1 MSFKNWILHKMNGL
15 ATRSDLP
22 RSPVLRSP
30 AAENPAVVRRDPRR
44 ASGANDVDVPAAPHL
59 GAYAPL
65 IGAIRE
71 ELEHFV
77 ASYLRLHLAIAER
90 DRYLLTSIDV
100 QPTEA
105 GPDDAAELVRRF
117 MREFKPEQIK
127 RYLANEVIAGLPNA
141 SAIDL
146 SQFAGL
152 NAERA
157 EESDDDGDDYSELL
171 ADLRSSKPTQGA
183 RAYEVSLIG
192 RWSEASASSTAPS
205 SRVDALRTP
214 LAGRVVEI
222 GIEDAD
228 GRRQVVL
235 PSVVP
240 GRRYAIGKGEG
251 CDVVVNGLYASR
263 RHCEIWLDR
272 GAWWVS
278 DAGSTNGIRIER
290 GRRVL
295 GHSMSSEGVSGEP
308 TVLELAIGTSI
319 VLSAQADGVP
329 AQYPRLT
336 LGTARDASASTP
348 AVTSAA
354 APATPS
360 TPIVPARS
368 AAEDFEITVQTASGS
383 RTVELRAV
391 DLPFS
396 IGRSRSQSL
405 VIDWAHQS
413 VSGQH
418 LEITEI
424 DYAGVDVVVHGD
436 NGVAVAGTS
445 YRPGARLRWKPGE
458 SMTLGRSVGSELEC
472 RLTLSR
478 HTS

>member
-15 ATRSDLP
+15 ASRSDLP
-22 RSPVLRSP
+22 RSPVLRAPTMESP
-30 AAENPAVVRRDPRR
+30 AVIRRDPRR
-44 ASGANDVDVPAAPHL
+44 SSGASDVDVPAAPHL

-77 ASYLRLHLAIAER
+77 ASYLRLHLAIAEH

-100 QPTEA
+100 QPTGA
-105 GPDDAAELVRRF
+105 GPDDATELVRRF

-152 NAERA
+152 NAERG
-157 EESDDDGDDYSELL
+157 EESDEDNDDYSELL
-171 ADLRSSKPTQGA
+171 AELRSSKPTQGA
-183 RAYEVSLIG
+183 RAYEINLIG
-192 RWSEASASSTAPS
+192 RWSEASASSTPAS
-205 SRVDALRTP
+205 SRAAILRTP
-214 LAGRVVEI
+214 LAGRAVEI

-278 DAGSTNGIRIER
+278 DSGSTNGIRVER

-295 GHSMSSEGVSGEP
+295 GHSMSNDGASDEP
-308 TVLELAIGTSI
+308 AVLEVGAGTSI
-319 VLSAQADGVP
+319 VLSAQADGAP
-329 AQYPRLT
+329 AHYPRVT
-336 LGTARDASASTP
+336 LGAARDASVSTP
-348 AVTSAA
+348 AATTAA

-368 AAEDFEITVQTASGS
+368 PAADFEIVVRMASGS
-383 RTVELRAV
+383 RTVGLGAV

-424 DYAGVDVVVHGD
+424 DNAGVEVVVHGD

-445 YRPGARLRWKPGE
+445 YQPGARLRWKPGE

-478 HTS
+478 RTS